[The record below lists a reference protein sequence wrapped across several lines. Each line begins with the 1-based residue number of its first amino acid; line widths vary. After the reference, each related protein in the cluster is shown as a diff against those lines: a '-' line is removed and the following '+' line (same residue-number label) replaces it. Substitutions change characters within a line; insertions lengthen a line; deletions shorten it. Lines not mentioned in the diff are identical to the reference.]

1 MNIIIARVIVRILA
15 SGEVPPYNHRGNV
28 THTEFGKSDA
38 FSKYYEESGTGVPH
52 LSRLRTGK
60 RTSTPRPLSVI
71 WQLGNKE
78 RRETVQTTRCE

>member
-28 THTEFGKSDA
+28 THTEFGKGDA
-38 FSKYYEESGTGVPH
+38 FSMYYEESGTRVPH
-52 LSRLRTGK
+52 LSQFSTGN
-60 RTSTPRPLSVI
+60 THPNSRPLSVI

-78 RRETVQTTRCE
+78 RHKVVQTITCE